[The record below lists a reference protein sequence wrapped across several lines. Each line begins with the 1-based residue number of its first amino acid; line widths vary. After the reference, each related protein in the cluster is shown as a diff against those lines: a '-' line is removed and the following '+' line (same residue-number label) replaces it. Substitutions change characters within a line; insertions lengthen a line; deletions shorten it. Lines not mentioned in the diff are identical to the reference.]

1 MNSTDR
7 VHATPD
13 KDLPL
18 KEDIRLL
25 GRLLGDILREQE
37 GDDTFDLIERIRQTA
52 IRFRREADTEAR
64 AELGAILNRLSHADT
79 VAVTRA
85 FTYFSQLAN
94 IAEDLHRNRR
104 RRSHQMA
111 GSSPREGMAMALTRV
126 AEAGL
131 GPEVVAEFFR
141 SALVCPVLTAH
152 PTEVQRKSILDG
164 QLEVARLLGERD
176 RLNLT
181 DEERALNEEQLRR
194 VILSLWQTRMLR
206 ELRLK
211 VHDEIENGL
220 SYYRYTFLRQVPR
233 LYAEIEDHLK
243 ARWPDADIP
252 VAPIL
257 RMGAWIGGDRD
268 GNPFVT
274 HDVTRY
280 ALRRQSSTA
289 LDFFLSEVHQLGAE
303 LAQSLRLVR
312 VTAELEELAARAPDA
327 SEHRRDEP
335 YRRALIGIYAR
346 LAATSRE
353 LDEHPPE
360 RLEVAPGQP
369 YRDAAEYVHDL
380 QVISDSL
387 VQNGSAR
394 IARGRLRNLLRA
406 GQVFG
411 FHLAPLDMRQHSG
424 VHEKV
429 VAELFLLGAHRE
441 GYDQLPEEE
450 RRRWLLA
457 ELAVPRLLRS
467 PFVNYTED
475 TLKELHIVQAAA
487 ELQRRYGVQAMP
499 SYIISNANAASDVL
513 EVALLLK
520 EAGLMQPGS
529 PPRLALNII
538 PLFETIADLR
548 GCGAVM
554 EALFSIPEY
563 RRMLESR
570 GGTQEIMLGYSD
582 SNKDGGY
589 LTSNW
594 ELYKA
599 EVKLVEVF
607 DRHGVKMRLFHGRG
621 GTVGRGGGP
630 SYQAILAQPPGSVQ
644 GQIRITEQG
653 EVIASKYAEPDIGR
667 RNLETLVAATL
678 EATLLDRAS
687 PRGGAKLSE
696 EVMDELSLEG
706 FRAYRNLVYETPGF
720 VTFFRTA
727 TPITEIADLNVGS
740 RPASRKKS
748 DRIED
753 LRAIPWVFSWSLARI
768 MLPGWFGFGSAVEQL
783 LQRRGDDGLATLR
796 EMYRNWPFFQALLSN
811 MDMLLAKTDIHIA
824 SRYADLVV
832 DREIRDRVFGRIQE
846 EIRRTVRHLLAI
858 TGQTELLESNPALA
872 RSFRNRSPYI
882 DPLNH
887 LQVESLR
894 RYRAG
899 EQDDKIK
906 RAILLTINGIAAGL
920 RNSG

>member
-7 VHATPD
+7 AYATLD

-18 KEDIRLL
+18 KEDIRML
-25 GRLLGDILREQE
+25 GRLLGDTLREQE
-37 GDDTFDLIERIRQTA
+37 GAETFDLIERIRRTA
-52 IRFRREADTEAR
+52 IRFRREGEARAR
-64 AELGAILNRLSHADT
+64 AELESILSQLSDAQA

-104 RRSHQMA
+104 RRAHQIA
-111 GSSPREGMAMALTRV
+111 GSPSREGLAAALSRV
-126 AEAGL
+126 AQAGH
-131 GPEVVAEFFR
+131 GPQVVAEFFR
-141 SALVCPVLTAH
+141 DALISPVLTAH

-164 QLEVARLLGERD
+164 QLEIARLLAERD

-181 DEERALNEEQLRR
+181 DEERAVGEENLRR
-194 VILSLWQTRMLR
+194 VILSLWQTRILR

-211 VHDEIENGL
+211 VNDEIENGL
-220 SYYRYTFLRQVPR
+220 SYYRYTFLRQIPR
-233 LYAEIEDHLK
+233 LYAEIEDHFK
-243 ARWPDADIP
+243 AQWPAAEIP
-252 VAPIL
+252 LAPVL

-289 LDFFLSEVHQLGAE
+289 LDFYLSEVHQLGAE
-303 LAQSLRLVR
+303 LSQSLRI
-312 VTAELEELAARAPDA
+312 VTVSPELDALAARAPDA

-335 YRRALIGIYAR
+335 YRRALIGVYAR

-360 RLEVAPGQP
+360 RLEMAPALP
-369 YRDAAEYVHDL
+369 YADSQEFVSDL
-380 QVISDSL
+380 EVISQSL
-387 VQNGSAR
+387 QQNGSAR
-394 IARGRLRNLLRA
+394 IARGRLRHLKRA
-406 GQVFG
+406 AQVFG

-457 ELAVPRLLRS
+457 ELAVPRLLRT
-467 PFVNYTED
+467 PFVSYTED
-475 TLKELHIVQAAA
+475 TLKELRILDAAA
-487 ELQRRYGVQAMP
+487 DLQKRYGPQAMP
-499 SYIISNANAASDVL
+499 SYIISNANGASDVL

-554 EALFSIPEY
+554 EALFSITEY

-570 GGTQEIMLGYSD
+570 GGVQEIMLGYSD

-599 EVKLVEVF
+599 TIKLVKVF
-607 DRHGVKMRLFHGRG
+607 ERHGVKLRLFHGRG

-630 SYQAILAQPPGSVQ
+630 SYQAILAQPQGSVQ

-653 EVIASKYAEPDIGR
+653 EVIASKYADPDIGR

-687 PRGGAKLSE
+687 PKGDSALYQ
-696 EVMDELSLEG
+696 EVMDELSLDG
-706 FRAYRNLVYETPGF
+706 FKAYRNLVYETPGF

-740 RPASRKKS
+740 RPAARRKS

-768 MLPGWFGFGSAVEQL
+768 MLPGWYGFGTAVAQL
-783 LQRRGDDGLATLR
+783 VERRGERGLATLR

-811 MDMLLAKTDIHIA
+811 MDMLLAKSDIHIA
-824 SRYADLVV
+824 SRYAELVV
-832 DREIRDRVFGRIQE
+832 DEDLRNRIFGRIQSE
-846 EIRRTVRHLLAI
+846 MQLTVKQLLTI
-858 TGQTELLESNPALA
+858 TGQRELLESNPALA

-887 LQVESLR
+887 LQVEALR
-894 RYRAG
+894 RFRAG
-899 EQDDKIK
+899 EQDDKVK